1 MEKKLQLSEI
11 SWLERL
17 ISLVGDS
24 GKADL
29 PAMYRL
35 SAKLALTPVGSESDE
50 ELLSL
55 PGPDNALIN
64 TLYIFKPAAFTLVLG
79 TCRQIRT
86 NYCSQTPPETIA
98 YYQQQ

>member
-1 MEKKLQLSEI
+1 M
-11 SWLERL
+11 
-17 ISLVGDS
+17 GDS

-35 SAKLALTPVGSESDE
+35 SAKLALTSVGSESDE

-64 TLYIFKPAAFTLVLG
+64 TLYIFKPAAFTLALAP
-79 TCRQIRT
+79 CR
-86 NYCSQTPPETIA
+86 QTPPETIPSTTIVL
-98 YYQQQ
+98 QQLLLCFVG

>member
-1 MEKKLQLSEI
+1 MWRRNSNLVKLVDLNG
-11 SWLERL
+11 RD
-17 ISLVGDS
+17 LVGDS

-64 TLYIFKPAAFTLVLG
+64 TLCIFKPAAFTLALG

-86 NYCSQTPPETIA
+86 N
-98 YYQQQ
+98 